1 MKTNITM
8 RDIAEKLGVSS
19 VTVSKALNDKEGV
32 SAELKVKIKQAA
44 EEMGYRFNTL
54 ARSMK
59 DGRSYNIG
67 VVIPERF
74 TGMVQ
79 SFYLNVYQSLS
90 KSLEKKGYY
99 GILQILSLYDEKA
112 VTPPRIYLE
121 HKVDGLIILGQI
133 SKEYIDMLNSV
144 NIPVVC
150 MDFYDEHANMDAVIT
165 DNFYGAYDITNYL
178 LSKGH
183 RQIGYVGNL
192 YATSS
197 IQDRYLGYYKS
208 LLEHRIQLNQAF
220 VLNDRDEEGK
230 LIDIN
235 LPEQMPSAFVCN
247 NDQVARLLIN
257 KLNSLGYLVPEDVSV
272 VGFDNDVYAT
282 IGSPG
287 LTTVAVNVEEMAMTA
302 AQFMYEKLNDPTI
315 KFGRVLVKGKVIYRE
330 SVSDVKN

>member
-99 GILQILSLYDEKA
+99 GILQILSLHDEKA
-112 VTPPRIYLE
+112 LTPPRIYLE

-144 NIPVVC
+144 HIPVVF

-178 LSKGH
+178 ISKGH

-208 LLEHRIQLNQAF
+208 LLEHRIQLNQTY

-230 LIDIN
+230 LVDIN

-257 KLNSLGYLVPEDVSV
+257 KLNTLGYRVPEDVSV

-315 KFGRVLVKGKVIYRE
+315 RFGRVLVKGKVIYRE
-330 SVSDVKN
+330 SVSEVKN